1 MMTAILPEGS
11 RLLQFQNQV
20 VVFLFDISS
29 EVFIVNNLSR
39 SVSDVMPNSL
49 NMLTPKLMLIDS
61 ALCFLKPFDSICVFE
76 IFTIRPELFA

>member
-1 MMTAILPEGS
+1 MMTAILPKGA

-20 VVFLFDISS
+20 FCLISYLKYS
-29 EVFIVNNLSR
+29 ESTILSR

-49 NMLTPKLMLIDS
+49 NMLTPQLSFIDS
-61 ALCFLKPFDSICVFE
+61 VLCFLKPFDNICVFE